1 MNVRLITARIAT
13 APTATAV
20 AEESASLPVGGA
32 SAGLQETR
40 EIRKLKVFRLA
51 TKQKTKKELRL
62 PWLPRELKRIFAE
75 REAQTLKNKRK
86 KASDAAFTVPG
97 RIISVFLSRSAA
109 PHQHTNNDLSEP
121 TQCHYTSQ
129 HYNKTRRRDNETH
142 TRWLLSFRL
151 RSTFILVLYLNAS
164 F

>member
-51 TKQKTKKELRL
+51 TKQKTKKRTQAAVITSWTQENIR
-62 PWLPRELKRIFAE
+62 RERSPDF
-75 REAQTLKNKRK
+75 K
-86 KASDAAFTVPG
+86 K
-97 RIISVFLSRSAA
+97 
-109 PHQHTNNDLSEP
+109 
-121 TQCHYTSQ
+121 
-129 HYNKTRRRDNETH
+129 
-142 TRWLLSFRL
+142 
-151 RSTFILVLYLNAS
+151 
-164 F
+164 